1 MGCWIK
7 NVFVLDVSPI
17 LFLKFSPF
25 EKINNLKQKWTKRKK
40 KLNSSYFPLSGVW
53 SAESEWIRKSTRT
66 MKVVVKVASRN
77 TRTEQL
83 KPPTPP
89 TQPASSFFHAKE
101 KTLSFWAWHN
111 MCVCVSAIVYNK
123 KEEVATGLANPN
135 QEEEEELFLLFH
147 LFPHQTFRYFVCP
160 SKKK

>member
-25 EKINNLKQKWTKRKK
+25 EKINKLKQKRTKRKK

-66 MKVVVKVASRN
+66 MKVVVKVASPN

-101 KTLSFWAWHN
+101 KTLSF
-111 MCVCVSAIVYNK
+111 
-123 KEEVATGLANPN
+123 
-135 QEEEEELFLLFH
+135 
-147 LFPHQTFRYFVCP
+147 
-160 SKKK
+160 